1 MPRPNRPWPCFAL
14 AAAQLFATTV
24 SAAEPREIFSLAD
37 PRGDDRGAG
46 ELVYPL
52 RDDLR
57 PGDLDLIRLTARP
70 DPDGTLFEATFAK
83 PIAKPGPRTI
93 DIGGGSLLD
102 IARHGFYTFNIDIY
116 VDTDRVPGSGAVSTL
131 PGRKAEIDPSSAW
144 EKAVCLT
151 PRPNEARDALKTIL
165 TRYARQDLKAEGQKA
180 DSARM
185 KTLGREIRTDIENRV
200 FFPTRVHVFG
210 TTVRFLVPTAFL
222 GGPAKPSWSYVV
234 AVSGAEIVQR
244 LDVAGSLGLAK
255 DAPDSLMILPV
266 APGTWSD
273 RFGGGEDDDPLEPPL
288 VDIVV
293 PRGKSQKG
301 VLEDRDP
308 ASKRPVRLPG
318 VVPADERAVAS
329 GGS

>member
-14 AAAQLFATTV
+14 VAAQLFAT
-24 SAAEPREIFSLAD
+24 APGRGEQREIFSLPD

-46 ELVYPL
+46 SLVYPL

-70 DPDGTLFEATFAK
+70 DSGGTLFEATFAK
-83 PIAKPGPRTI
+83 PITRPGPRTI
-93 DIGGGSLLD
+93 DVGGGSLSD
-102 IARHGFYTFNIDIY
+102 IARHDFYTFNIDLY

-131 PGRKAEIDPSSAW
+131 PGRKAEIDPSNAW

-151 PRPNEARDALKTIL
+151 PRPNEAREALKTIL
-165 TRYARQDLKAEGQKA
+165 TRYARQDLKAQGEKP
-180 DSARM
+180 DSGRM
-185 KTLGREIRTDIENRV
+185 KTLGQEIRTDIENRV
-200 FFPTRVHVFG
+200 FFPTRIHVFG
-210 TTVRFLVPTAFL
+210 PTIRFFVPTSFF
-222 GGPAKPSWSYVV
+222 GGAAKSSWSYVV

-255 DAPDSLMILPV
+255 DAPDSLMIVPV

-293 PRGKSQKG
+293 PRGKSQKA

-308 ASKRPVRLPG
+308 TAKRPVRLPG
-318 VVPADERAVAS
+318 VVPGDEKPSA
-329 GGS
+329 GGG